1 MSLREKCMDTVRQNV
16 RALPPMIRD
25 DILEICRKDMENE
38 IRAQL
43 SVEYGLDR
51 IRAALPGI
59 VNDIVTSRTFGLEQT
74 DHLEENPGID
84 RLLLDHVIL
93 AVELTIE
100 STSNN
105 PWANNIGQNDSLSE
119 HDDSFSEQ
127 DDY

>member
-1 MSLREKCMDTVRQNV
+1 MSLREKCMDTVCKNV
-16 RALPPMIRD
+16 KFLPPMIRD
-25 DILEICRKDMENE
+25 EILEICRKDMENE

-51 IRAALPGI
+51 MRAALPGI

-105 PWANNIGQNDSLSE
+105 PWANNIGQNDSFSE

>member
-1 MSLREKCMDTVRQNV
+1 
-16 RALPPMIRD
+16 LPPMIRD
-25 DILEICRKDMENE
+25 DILEVCRKDMENE
-38 IRAQL
+38 IRTQL

-51 IRAALPGI
+51 MRAALPGI

-74 DHLEENPGID
+74 DHLAENPDID
-84 RLLLDHVIL
+84 RLLLDHVML

-105 PWANNIGQNDSLSE
+105 PWTNNISQNDSLSE

>member
-1 MSLREKCMDTVRQNV
+1 MDTVRQNV

-25 DILEICRKDMENE
+25 DILEVCRKDMENE
-38 IRAQL
+38 IRTQL

-51 IRAALPGI
+51 MRAALPGI

-74 DHLEENPGID
+74 DHLAENPDID
-84 RLLLDHVIL
+84 RLLLDHVML

-105 PWANNIGQNDSLSE
+105 PWTNNISQNDSLSE